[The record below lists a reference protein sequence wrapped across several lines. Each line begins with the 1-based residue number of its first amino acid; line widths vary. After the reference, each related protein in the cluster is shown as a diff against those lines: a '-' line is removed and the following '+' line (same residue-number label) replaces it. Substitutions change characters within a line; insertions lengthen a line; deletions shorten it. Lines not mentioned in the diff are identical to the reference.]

1 MPIYMSS
8 LIRHT
13 EVNSTTSKG
22 EDHDRKANN
31 PCRAACLRHF
41 RSRCRLLRGQLPRGV
56 PGMSKLP
63 TRIWRNR
70 LFCAHC
76 SFEVFDSRAYC
87 LNPRCV
93 AFMPEGHNRQ
103 QESAHI
109 KPTSPD
115 LPIPRP
121 RTHPEPKHPQNSSQ
135 RFLRR
140 FSAPSTLSTP
150 KTLSRAMKNRLLTA
164 SQPLV
169 PLFPCSGP
177 SIRCFSP
184 SFPSLPCPATCSNL
198 NPKHQPKIQN
208 LSFPLAYVPS
218 PKVAGVFSSPSSAS
232 AFRFVRWVM
241 LWGS

>member
-1 MPIYMSS
+1 
-8 LIRHT
+8 
-13 EVNSTTSKG
+13 
-22 EDHDRKANN
+22 
-31 PCRAACLRHF
+31 
-41 RSRCRLLRGQLPRGV
+41 
-56 PGMSKLP
+56 MSKLP

-232 AFRFVRWVM
+232 AFRFVRWVNLVGAVLVTPPLCPM
-241 LWGS
+241 GGTFRTKNDQGHCFSVQCFGGPNAY